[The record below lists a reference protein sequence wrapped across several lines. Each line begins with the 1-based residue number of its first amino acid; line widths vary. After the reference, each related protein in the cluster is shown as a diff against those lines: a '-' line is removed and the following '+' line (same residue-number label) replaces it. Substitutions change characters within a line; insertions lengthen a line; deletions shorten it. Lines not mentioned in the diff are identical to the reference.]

1 MKAENISN
9 TKKEIS
15 LVPGSKDIYLASYGT
30 GNTVDLYDAM
40 VAHLL
45 GKDTPNISTLCGSSW
60 YLFKKDDNMSHAEF
74 VKKLEKCEL
83 APIGMTAIVL
93 PKKKISVD
101 INGNILVSTV
111 NGNLTSDFNNNNG
124 NMLIRGVGEN
134 SGAIIRQPQAS
145 TIIHEVDETT
155 GFYTLSRFKHSKDT
169 KTGKISITGREF
181 NFLDGDGKI
190 LRNGEN
196 FTIPT
201 DFNEIKITPVNRNY
215 YDRDHGKQLSDWD
228 ILPTAYVVAGIGVNS
243 SNSSARNCRAFASA
257 RDFIIENRRL
267 KSVGSEPMTE
277 DEKLYLV
284 DMFKHE
290 VDLEAKT
297 EELGKKFDNGEITAR
312 MYNKVTNT
320 IDDEIAKIK
329 EFKEKFATPEDKQLE
344 DKLYDYLDNHIVG

>member
-1 MKAENISN
+1 MKVENISN

-15 LVPGSKDIYLASYGT
+15 LVHGSKNIYIVSYGT

-45 GKDTPNISTLCGSSW
+45 GKDTPNINTLSSSSW
-60 YLFKKDDNMSHAEF
+60 YLFKKDNNMPYAEF
-74 VKKLEKCEL
+74 VKKLEKYEL
-83 APIGMTAIVL
+83 APIGMTPIVL
-93 PKKKISVD
+93 TKKNISVD
-101 INGNILVSTV
+101 INGNILVSTA
-111 NGNLTSDFNNNNG
+111 NGNQASDFNNNNG

-134 SGAIIRQPQAS
+134 SGTIIRQPQAS
-145 TIIHEVDETT
+145 TIIHEVDEAT
-155 GFYTLSRFKHSKDT
+155 GFYTISRFKHTKDA
-169 KTGKISITGREF
+169 KTGKISITGREY

-215 YDRDHGKQLSDWD
+215 FDRDHGKQLSDWD
-228 ILPTAYVVAGIGVNS
+228 ILPTAYVVAGIGINNS
-243 SNSSARNCRAFASA
+243 NASARNCRAFASA

-267 KSVGSEPMTE
+267 KSIGGEPMAE
-277 DEKLYLV
+277 DEKFYLI

-290 VDLEAKT
+290 DDLEAKT
-297 EELGKKFDNGEITAR
+297 EELGKKFDNGEITAG
-312 MYNKVTNT
+312 MYHKVINI

-329 EFKEKFATPEDKQLE
+329 EFEIKLATPEDKIIKE
-344 DKLYDYLDNHIVG
+344 KWYNYLDNHIVE